1 MKNDKSIHVHHLTRV
16 EGHGDIVARI
26 KDGVVEEVRFDI
38 VEAPRFFE
46 MFLRGQHYRQVVHVA
61 PRICGICSVSHKCAA
76 LKATESAL
84 GVEPSDQTVLLRRLA
99 FHGEVI
105 GSHILHIYFLAAPDF
120 VGVNSI
126 FDMAGTDRE
135 AVLRG
140 MRLKRLGYEICETVA
155 GRHTHPVAM
164 KVGGFS
170 FVHSVEDLGKLRKQ
184 LIGAMDDIRET
195 AKLFATFEIPRFE
208 RDTEYVA
215 LTDPDTYALYDGDVT
230 SSRGGRIPAS
240 QYRDAIE
247 EYVLPTSTAKHARWK
262 GPHYMVGALAR
273 LNTNFQQL
281 SPLAKEIARD
291 LKLEPPC
298 RNPFLNTAAQI
309 VECAH
314 CVEDSVAIVDRLCDA
329 GIKAEDELA
338 PVKAG
343 PGSGVGA
350 VEAPRGT
357 LFHEYHYDESGI
369 CQWANQVIPT
379 GQNLANLDADMRA
392 IVPSIAD
399 SEEDFIRRRLETLV
413 RAYDPCISCSAHVV
427 RVEREGSHRSDS
439 RK

>member
-1 MKNDKSIHVHHLTRV
+1 MGNDKSIHVHHLTRV

-26 KDGVVEEVRFDI
+26 KDGSVEEVRFDI

-46 MFLRGQHYRQVVHVA
+46 AFLRGQHYREVVHVA

-76 LKATESAL
+76 LKATEAAL
-84 GVEPSDQTVLLRRLA
+84 GVDLSDQTVLLRRFA

-105 GSHILHIYFLAAPDF
+105 GSHILHIYFLAGPDF
-120 VGVNSI
+120 LGLNSI
-126 FDMAGTDRE
+126 FELAGTDRE

-140 MRLKRLGYEICETVA
+140 MRLKRLGYDICATVV

-170 FVHSVEDLGKLRKQ
+170 FVHSVDELIKLRKR
-184 LIGAMDDIRET
+184 LVGAMDDLKET
-195 AKLFATFEIPRFE
+195 ARLFATFEIPRFE
-208 RDTEYVA
+208 RETEYVA
-215 LTDPDTYALYDGDVT
+215 LTHPDTYAFYDGEVV
-230 SSRGGRIPAS
+230 SSQGGRIPADR
-240 QYRDAIE
+240 YRDAIE

-262 GPHYMVGALAR
+262 GSHYMVGALAR

-281 SPLAKEIARD
+281 SPLAKEIAND
-291 LKLEPPC
+291 LGLEPPC
-298 RNPFLNTAAQI
+298 HNPFMNTAAQI

-314 CVEDSVAIVDRLCDA
+314 CVEDSVAIVDRVCAA

-338 PVKAG
+338 PVQPRTGA
-343 PGSGVGA
+343 GVGA

-357 LFHEYHYDESGI
+357 LFHEYHYDDAGI

-379 GQNLANLDADMRA
+379 AQNLANLDADMRA
-392 IVPSIAD
+392 IVPGIAD
-399 SEEDFIRRRLETLV
+399 SEVDFIRSRLETLV
-413 RAYDPCISCSAHVV
+413 RAYDPCISCSTHVV
-427 RVEREGSHRSDS
+427 KVES
-439 RK
+439 